1 MEEKDFLKK
10 MYFVLL
16 GIGIV
21 ILGTVF
27 KLLASVILPVL
38 FSVFLGFVLLPLVQ
52 KMNKK
57 AHIPWITGSIVVT
70 ILSIGLILVLSTLL
84 FQSLSSIISQY
95 PKYENRFTTVYKL
108 IAESLS
114 LEFDESKSFLQN
126 VWNVSQIR
134 NFVQKFAVSF
144 SSFLMTFGKNLIMIF
159 LFEAFFLIELRH
171 TQGKIN
177 DAFQGA
183 AKGKFLRI
191 SENIVTE
198 IIHFLSIKFF
208 ISLTTGIIVWLGVKI
223 IGMDFPVL
231 WGFLAFLMNFIPTFG
246 SIISTILTSLFA
258 LMQFFPVYWKIIY
271 VFLLMLTVNMVLGN
285 IVEPRIEGRG
295 LGLSPFVIL
304 VSLTIWGYIWGF
316 MGMLLAV
323 PMMVIIKIVCEN
335 ISYLQPFAVFIGNG
349 SVSKKKSTVTN
360 KHWKNKESVVA
371 DFFDSNDLSEP
382 SEPID

>member
-1 MEEKDFLKK
+1 MK
-10 MYFVLL
+10 MKPAAKIY
-16 GIGIV
+16 
-21 ILGTVF
+21 T
-27 KLLASVILPVL
+27 A
-38 FSVFLGFVLLPLVQ
+38 
-52 KMNKK
+52 
-57 AHIPWITGSIVVT
+57 
-70 ILSIGLILVLSTLL
+70 
-84 FQSLSSIISQY
+84 
-95 PKYENRFTTVYKL
+95 
-108 IAESLS
+108 
-114 LEFDESKSFLQN
+114 
-126 VWNVSQIR
+126 
-134 NFVQKFAVSF
+134 
-144 SSFLMTFGKNLIMIF
+144 LIMIF

-360 KHWKNKESVVA
+360 NHWKNKESVVA